1 MHAALAASRRN
12 AAIVLTGL
20 GLGVVIGGIGGRL
33 AMYLLARLNPE
44 ATGVV
49 SDDGFVMG
57 QFTLSGTLN
66 LLVVGGFLGDVRGRR
81 LRRSPG
87 T

>member
-44 ATGVV
+44 ATGVI
-49 SDDGFVMG
+49 SDDGFVIG
-57 QFTLSGTLN
+57 QFTLAGTLN
-66 LLVVGGFLGDVRGRR
+66 LLVVGR
-81 LRRSPG
+81 LPRDRSGPSSMRSPG